1 MKMTTQ
7 NIISSLTKIG
17 IIIAIV
23 ILGSSAINNNNDKYF
38 EIAKNLEIFTNVYKE
53 LNTHYVDDLEPN
65 QLIRTGIDAMMNSL
79 DPYTV
84 FYSESQVESYRISV
98 DGKYN
103 GLGATS
109 QNIDDL
115 VTIVEIYKDG
125 PAEEAGLKVG
135 DQITR
140 VNGQSTQGKTYDE
153 VVQFIRGF
161 PGTALQISVN
171 RPIENKVY
179 DIQITRSE
187 VDIPNV
193 PYFGMVSEDV
203 GYVHLTT
210 FTQDAANNIAKA
222 LRSLRDKNELK
233 GVILD
238 LRGNGGGLLAEAIDI
253 LGLFLPQGT
262 PVVSTR
268 GKVKDRDQNYSTRRL
283 PVDMDLPLVVLIDK
297 NSASASEIVSGSIQ
311 DMDRGVVMGQRSY
324 GKGLVQNHKE
334 VGYNS
339 RIKVTT
345 SKYYIPSG
353 RCIQAVAYEN
363 GEPKDIPDSQR
374 EVFYSRNKRPVLDG
388 GGVTPDIKLEKES
401 MPDIINALH
410 EGHWIFK
417 YANEYVNQK
426 PNVTEFDSFDF
437 SDYDSFKSFLVKN
450 KFSFKTEEEKALDQ
464 LKEKLEDDLAA
475 PLQQHVDG
483 IAQIIGSSK
492 ADDLI
497 EYQALIE
504 DNIEAEL
511 AKRYFLQEGK
521 TRQMLKN
528 DTEVVKAI
536 ELLLDTTRYN
546 NILHI

>member
-1 MKMTTQ
+1 MKIMSKKIVS
-7 NIISSLTKIG
+7 IISKIAVVLT
-17 IIIAIV
+17 IV
-23 ILGSSAINNNNDKYF
+23 VLGTSAVNNNSDKYF
-38 EIAKNLEIFTNVYKE
+38 EIAKNLEIFTNIYKE

-84 FYSESQVESYRISV
+84 YYSESQVESYRISV

-103 GLGATS
+103 GLGAAS
-109 QNIDDL
+109 QNIDDK
-115 VTIVEIYKDG
+115 VTITEIYKDG

-135 DQITR
+135 DQLVR
-140 VNGQSTQGKTYDE
+140 VNGQSTEDKSYQD

-161 PGTALQISVN
+161 PGTKLQLSVK
-171 RPIENKVY
+171 RPVEEKVY
-179 DIQITRSE
+179 DIEITRSE

-193 PYFGMVSEDV
+193 PYFGMVSEDI
-203 GYVHLTT
+203 GYVNLTT

-222 LRSLRDKNELK
+222 LRSLRDEHELT

-238 LRGNGGGLLAEAIDI
+238 LRGNGGGLLSEAIDI

-283 PVDMDLPLVVLIDK
+283 PIDLDLPLVVLIDK

-353 RCIQAVAYEN
+353 RCIQSVAYEN
-363 GEPKDIPDSQR
+363 GEPKDIPDGER
-374 EVFYSRNKRPVLDG
+374 EVFYTRNKRPVLDG
-388 GGVTPDIKLEKES
+388 GGVTPDVKLEVADQ
-401 MPDIINALH
+401 PDILTSLQQD
-410 EGHWIFK
+410 HWIFK
-417 YANEYVNQK
+417 YANIYVSQQ
-426 PNVTEFDSFDF
+426 PAQEDFDSFNFDNYGDF
-437 SDYDSFKSFLVKN
+437 QDFLTQS
-450 KFSFKTEEEKALDQ
+450 KFSFQTKEEKSLDE
-464 LKEKLEDDLAA
+464 LKAEIDEKSKDQMQAHLNSLTD
-475 PLQQHVDG
+475 
-483 IAQIIGSSK
+483 IIQKEK
-492 ADDLI
+492 ADDLT
-497 EYQALIE
+497 EHQALIA
-504 DNIEAEL
+504 DAIEAEL

-521 TRQMLKN
+521 TRQMLKDDPEV
-528 DTEVVKAI
+528 DTAI
-536 ELLLDTTRYN
+536 ALLRDTAQYSQLLN
-546 NILHI
+546 L

>member
-1 MKMTTQ
+1 MSK
-7 NIISSLTKIG
+7 KIVSVFSKVAVVL
-17 IIIAIV
+17 AIV
-23 ILGSSAINNNNDKYF
+23 ILGTSAVNNNSDKYF
-38 EIAKNLEIFTNVYKE
+38 EIAKNLEIFTNIYKE

-84 FYSESQVESYRISV
+84 YYSESQVESYRISV

-103 GLGATS
+103 GLGAAS
-109 QNIDDL
+109 QNIDDQ
-115 VTIVEIYKDG
+115 VTITEIYKDG

-135 DQITR
+135 DQLVR
-140 VNGQSTQGKTYDE
+140 VNGQSTEDKSYQD

-161 PGTALQISVN
+161 PGTKLQLSVK
-171 RPIENKVY
+171 RPVEEKVY
-179 DIQITRSE
+179 DIEITRSE

-203 GYVHLTT
+203 GYVNLTT

-222 LRSLRDKNELK
+222 LRSLRDEHELQ

-238 LRGNGGGLLAEAIDI
+238 LRGNGGGLLSEAIDI

-283 PVDMDLPLVVLIDK
+283 PIDLDLPLVVLIDK

-353 RCIQAVAYEN
+353 RCIQSVAYEN
-363 GEPKDIPDSQR
+363 GEPKDIPDSER
-374 EVFYSRNKRPVLDG
+374 EVFYTRNKRPVLDG
-388 GGVTPDIKLEKES
+388 GGVTPDVKLDVAEQ
-401 MPDIINALH
+401 PDILTSLQQD
-410 EGHWIFK
+410 HWIFK
-417 YANEYVNQK
+417 YANTYVSQQ
-426 PNVTEFDSFDF
+426 PAQDDFDSFNFNSFGDF
-437 SDYDSFKSFLVKN
+437 QDFLTKS
-450 KFSFKTEEEKALDQ
+450 KFSFQTKEEKSLEE
-464 LKEKLEDDLAA
+464 LKAEIDEKSKGQMEAHLNSLTD
-475 PLQQHVDG
+475 
-483 IAQIIGSSK
+483 IIQKEK
-492 ADDLI
+492 ADDLT
-497 EYQALIE
+497 EHQALIA
-504 DNIEAEL
+504 DAIEAEL

-521 TRQMLKN
+521 TRQMLKDDPEV
-528 DTEVVKAI
+528 DTAI
-536 ELLLDTTRYN
+536 ALLRDTAQYSQLLN
-546 NILHI
+546 L